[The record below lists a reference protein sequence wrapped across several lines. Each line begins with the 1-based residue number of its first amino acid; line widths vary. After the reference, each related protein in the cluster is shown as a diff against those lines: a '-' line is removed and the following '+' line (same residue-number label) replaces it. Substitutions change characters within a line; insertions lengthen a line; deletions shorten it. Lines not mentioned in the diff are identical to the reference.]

1 MLCNRSHETVVFR
14 QAGRPVFSLDGDY
27 LVYVD
32 SGQIVVAY
40 SLREMAP
47 RFRVSLA
54 GAGQLTALP
63 VHHRT
68 VLVTVQVGAKRKCQ
82 YQRQCQS
89 NIFNVA
95 RIANY

>member
-68 VLVTVQVGAKRKCQ
+68 VLVTVQVGAKRKC
-82 YQRQCQS
+82 
-89 NIFNVA
+89 
-95 RIANY
+95 